1 MYKDIFDHKS
11 QKELDNCFLEALSG
25 CGMTC
30 EIKKGEIINPDS
42 SNYIFLVLE
51 GEVNQLMY
59 SKDGNEIIFFRI
71 TKGSIFGEEDFF
83 DEKRTSVIYKA
94 LQNSTIK
101 MISKNEIDII
111 LESNPKLFRCFLQSM
126 VIKNRMI
133 MMEISNYKFN
143 DSEGKLADFLI
154 RLYYTEDINMDMKK
168 HISIVL
174 THEEIANRIG
184 LNRTTVTKIM
194 NKFKEEDYI
203 TISGKEIIINDIE
216 ALKSLTNI
224 PI

>member
-1 MYKDIFDHKS
+1 
-11 QKELDNCFLEALSG
+11 
-25 CGMTC
+25 
-30 EIKKGEIINPDS
+30 
-42 SNYIFLVLE
+42 
-51 GEVNQLMY
+51 
-59 SKDGNEIIFFRI
+59 
-71 TKGSIFGEEDFF
+71 
-83 DEKRTSVIYKA
+83 
-94 LQNSTIK
+94 
-101 MISKNEIDII
+101 
-111 LESNPKLFRCFLQSM
+111 
-126 VIKNRMI
+126 
-133 MMEISNYKFN
+133 MMEISNFKFN

-184 LNRTTVTKIM
+184 LNRATVTKIM
-194 NKFKEEDYI
+194 TKFKEKAYI

>member
-111 LESNPKLFRCFLQSM
+111 FESNPKLYRCFLQSM

-143 DSEGKLADFLI
+143 DSEGKLADF
-154 RLYYTEDINMDMKK
+154 
-168 HISIVL
+168 
-174 THEEIANRIG
+174 
-184 LNRTTVTKIM
+184 
-194 NKFKEEDYI
+194 
-203 TISGKEIIINDIE
+203 
-216 ALKSLTNI
+216 
-224 PI
+224 

>member
-51 GEVNQLMY
+51 GEDNQLMY
-59 SKDGNEIIFFRI
+59 YKDGNEIIFFRI

-111 LESNPKLFRCFLQSM
+111 LESNPKLYRCFLQSM

-184 LNRTTVTKIM
+184 LNRATVTKIM
-194 NKFKEEDYI
+194 NKFKEKAYI
-203 TISGKEIIINDIE
+203 TISGKEIIINDID

>member
-71 TKGSIFGEEDFF
+71 LAIFLPAAFKLFPASFF
-83 DEKRTSVIYKA
+83 DAFLGT
-94 LQNSTIK
+94 LF
-101 MISKNEIDII
+101 
-111 LESNPKLFRCFLQSM
+111 LFLFNP
-126 VIKNRMI
+126 
-133 MMEISNYKFN
+133 
-143 DSEGKLADFLI
+143 
-154 RLYYTEDINMDMKK
+154 
-168 HISIVL
+168 
-174 THEEIANRIG
+174 
-184 LNRTTVTKIM
+184 LNP
-194 NKFKEEDYI
+194 
-203 TISGKEIIINDIE
+203 
-216 ALKSLTNI
+216 LL
-224 PI
+224 

>member
-71 TKGSIFGEEDFF
+71 TKGVYL
-83 DEKRTSVIYKA
+83 EKR
-94 LQNSTIK
+94 
-101 MISKNEIDII
+101 IS
-111 LESNPKLFRCFLQSM
+111 S
-126 VIKNRMI
+126 
-133 MMEISNYKFN
+133 
-143 DSEGKLADFLI
+143 
-154 RLYYTEDINMDMKK
+154 MKK
-168 HISIVL
+168 ERQLFI
-174 THEEIANRIG
+174 
-184 LNRTTVTKIM
+184 KP
-194 NKFKEEDYI
+194 FK
-203 TISGKEIIINDIE
+203 T
-216 ALKSLTNI
+216 
-224 PI
+224 PQ

>member
-1 MYKDIFDHKS
+1 
-11 QKELDNCFLEALSG
+11 
-25 CGMTC
+25 
-30 EIKKGEIINPDS
+30 
-42 SNYIFLVLE
+42 
-51 GEVNQLMY
+51 
-59 SKDGNEIIFFRI
+59 
-71 TKGSIFGEEDFF
+71 
-83 DEKRTSVIYKA
+83 
-94 LQNSTIK
+94 
-101 MISKNEIDII
+101 
-111 LESNPKLFRCFLQSM
+111 
-126 VIKNRMI
+126 

-194 NKFKEEDYI
+194 NKFKEKAYI